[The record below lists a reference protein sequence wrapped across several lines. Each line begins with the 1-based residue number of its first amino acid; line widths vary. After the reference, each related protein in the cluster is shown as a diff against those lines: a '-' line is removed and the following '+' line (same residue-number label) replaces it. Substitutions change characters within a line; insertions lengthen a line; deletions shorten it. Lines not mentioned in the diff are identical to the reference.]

1 MSLTG
6 SLLVGKS
13 ALLTKQEQMAT
24 IGNNVSNA
32 DRPYYHR
39 QIVETSDNYPIN
51 RINYS
56 VGTGVSIE
64 RVIRNFDSAL
74 EGNLRTAY
82 SEEGFYNEYSR
93 YLEIFEGSLAEN
105 GESIIVGA
113 VSDYADSLQD
123 LANNPESVVHR
134 RALIANAERIA
145 EAYNLQHKLTTDVQ
159 GRIAASA
166 TQGTLPERIT
176 QFNTIAEELATVNG
190 TIRAI
195 ESTYINDGQEANT
208 FRDERDRLVGEM
220 AKLADI
226 NVTEQ
231 SDGTY
236 LVELNG
242 HTVVDHSATPAFN
255 TINFSLA
262 GGSPA
267 VPTYQWSDDASA
279 VTINSGE
286 IAGLDTAY
294 TYVGDRVADVNTY
307 ITTFATI
314 MNTQHALG
322 FDANGNP
329 GADIFDAT
337 VPGAMTVVISN
348 LDEIAA
354 SDNNTNLG
362 DGDNARAMWQ
372 RMNESI
378 AGINGDTL
386 TDRADKIINE
396 VAVET
401 NKNKALY
408 DTAKFSTEM
417 FQQSIHAFS
426 GVSVDEEMI
435 HMLEIQRSFQAAGK
449 FVNAVDELLQT
460 VINMV

>member
-32 DRPYYHR
+32 DRASYHK
-39 QIVETSDNYPIN
+39 QVVETSDNYPVNHIK
-51 RINYS
+51 YS
-56 VGTGVSIE
+56 VGTGVSVE
-64 RVIRNFDSAL
+64 RVTRNFDAAL

-82 SEEGFYNEYSR
+82 SEEGLYNEYSR
-93 YLEIFEGSLAEN
+93 YLEILESAVAEN
-105 GESIIVGA
+105 GNSVIVGA
-113 VSDYADSLQD
+113 VSDFANSLQD

-134 RALIANAERIA
+134 RALIANAERVS
-145 EAYNLQHKLTTDVQ
+145 EAYNLQHKLVTDVQ
-159 GRIAASA
+159 GRIAASD
-166 TQGTLPERIT
+166 TQGTLPERVT
-176 QFNTIAEELATVNG
+176 QFNTLSEEIATLNDR
-190 TIRAI
+190 IKRI
-195 ESTYINDGQEANT
+195 ESTFIKDGQEANT

-220 AKLADI
+220 AKLADVT
-226 NVTEQ
+226 VTEQ
-231 SDGTY
+231 NNGTY

-242 HTVVDHSATPAFN
+242 HTVVDDTATPKFN
-255 TINFSLA
+255 TIDFTLTA
-262 GGSPA
+262 GA
-267 VPTYQWSDDASA
+267 TAYNWSDDASA
-279 VTINSGE
+279 VTLNSGE
-286 IAGLDTAY
+286 IKGLDLAY
-294 TYVGDRVADVNTY
+294 NYVGDRITDINTY
-307 ITTFATI
+307 IATFANE

-322 FDANGNP
+322 FDNAGNP
-329 GADIFDAT
+329 GTALFDAT
-337 VPGAMTVVISN
+337 TPGAMTVSISN
-348 LDEIAA
+348 PDLIAA
-354 SDNNTNLG
+354 ADNNTNSG

-372 RMNESI
+372 RMTNPI

-386 TDRADKIINE
+386 TNKADKIIDE
-396 VAVET
+396 IAIET

-449 FVNAVDELLQT
+449 FVSAVDELLQT